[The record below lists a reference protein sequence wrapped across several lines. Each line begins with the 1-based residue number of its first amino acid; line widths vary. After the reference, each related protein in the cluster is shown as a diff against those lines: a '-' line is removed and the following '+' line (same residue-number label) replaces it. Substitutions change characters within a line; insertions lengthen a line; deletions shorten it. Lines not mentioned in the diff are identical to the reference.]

1 MMINLPGFGRI
12 DVNRENKSSPKRMDG
27 VFYRQGR
34 EGCKKGRKEKLSLK

>member
-1 MMINLPGFGRI
+1 MITPFPGFGRI
-12 DVNRENKSSPKRMDG
+12 DVNLENEDSPKPMDG